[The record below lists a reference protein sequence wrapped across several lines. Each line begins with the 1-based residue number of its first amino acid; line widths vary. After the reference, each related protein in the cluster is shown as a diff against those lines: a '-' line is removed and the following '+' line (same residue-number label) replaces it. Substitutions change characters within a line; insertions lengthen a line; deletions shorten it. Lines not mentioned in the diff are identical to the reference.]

1 MVGLV
6 VIAGREGRQVA
17 VSIRRDPRNNGWF
30 FRATVKRTDGK
41 KVRIY
46 GTPGAPGPYQDL
58 PNTKIGAQAAED
70 RAKAHAL
77 TGTIPAGAV
86 PSPATAEKEVVT
98 FDEWF
103 NGRFWREWVIG
114 RKNKPSEVRSK
125 TIIYE
130 CHLKDEF
137 GPLPLDQI
145 GTGKVAGFRASL
157 VEKGLSEK
165 RINNILAVL
174 SKPLKYA
181 VECEVIAKAPRIGL
195 FKVERPEIVAW
206 EFGHYARLIHAASN
220 EADEWN
226 AAVCLAGEAGLR
238 VGEVKALRWRED
250 VDMIAKTI
258 TVNVQS
264 CNGVQTTPK
273 GRTRRTIPMTNTMYF
288 ALKRLSVVREGL
300 VVRSF
305 AGDGYT
311 DSQCDKQL
319 RRICRRAGLPVR
331 SWHTLRHTFG
341 THAAMFGVNPWR
353 LQAWMGHKRID
364 ETMLYVHVAE
374 AHMRELPDAIRDR
387 GDAERDPDR
396 RIIAMLGA
404 RGSVLAATRIAIEQ
418 ERTIA
423 VC

>member
-1 MVGLV
+1 MC
-6 VIAGREGRQVA
+6 
-17 VSIRRDPRNNGWF
+17 IRRDPRNGGWF
-30 FRATVKRTDGK
+30 FRATVKRADGK

-46 GTPGAPGPYQDL
+46 GTPGVPGPYQDL
-58 PNTKIGAQAAED
+58 SNTKVGAQAAED

-77 TGTIPAGAV
+77 TGTVPAGVALVTSAAEEEVPTFAV
-86 PSPATAEKEVVT
+86 
-98 FDEWF
+98 WF
-103 NGRFWREWVIG
+103 KGRFWREWVVG

-125 TIIYE
+125 EFIYD
-130 CHLKDEF
+130 CHLEDWF
-137 GPLPLDQI
+137 GPMRLDRI
-145 GTGKVAGFRASL
+145 GTGEVAGFRAEL

-181 VECEVIAKAPRIGL
+181 VECDVIAKAPRIGL

-206 EFGHYARLIHAASN
+206 SFGEYSRLLHAASN
-220 EADEWN
+220 DADEWN

-250 VDMIAKTI
+250 VDMIARTI

-273 GRTRRTIPMTNTMYF
+273 GRTRRTIPMTTHLYQ

-305 AGDGYT
+305 GGDGYT
-311 DSQCDKQL
+311 DSQFDKQL

-331 SWHTLRHTFG
+331 AWHTLRHTFG

-374 AHMRELPDAIRDR
+374 AHMRDLPDVVRDR

-396 RIIAMLGA
+396 RVLAMLGA
-404 RGSVLAATRIAIEQ
+404 RGSVVAATRTEIDQ